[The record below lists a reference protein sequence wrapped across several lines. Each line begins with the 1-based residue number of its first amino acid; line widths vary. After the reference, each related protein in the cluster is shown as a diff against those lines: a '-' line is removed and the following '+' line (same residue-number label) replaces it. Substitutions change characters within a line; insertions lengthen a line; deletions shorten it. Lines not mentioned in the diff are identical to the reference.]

1 MTLSAA
7 RTFRRTLTFVA
18 VAVALPVVLMGCPK
32 KEAPAAPDAGAPPPP
47 ASTPEVTDLAPL
59 VDDAGAEAEAS
70 APKKYAGGGGM
81 TGNQVKIK
89 ACCNAMRTQ
98 AKAMGSSP
106 EAFQVTSA
114 AAMCDQFASQVGASG
129 SAPEFAQIRG
139 MLKSVTLP
147 AACSF

>member
-1 MTLSAA
+1 MTA
-7 RTFRRTLTFVA
+7 
-18 VAVALPVVLMGCPK
+18 
-32 KEAPAAPDAGAPPPP
+32 
-47 ASTPEVTDLAPL
+47 
-59 VDDAGAEAEAS
+59 
-70 APKKYAGGGGM
+70 
-81 TGNQVKIK
+81 NQVKIK

-98 AKAMGSSP
+98 AKAIANSP
-106 EAFQVTSA
+106 EAFQVNAA

>member
-1 MTLSAA
+1 MTQS
-7 RTFRRTLTFVA
+7 TVRRALTFMAVMVA
-18 VAVALPVVLMGCPK
+18 VPTALMGCPK
-32 KEAPAAPDAGAPPPP
+32 KEEAPPVPEAAPPP

-59 VDDAGAEAEAS
+59 TDDGGPEAEAA

-81 TGNQVKIK
+81 SANQLKIK

-106 EAFQVTSA
+106 EAFQVNAA
-114 AAMCDQFASQVGASG
+114 AAMCDNVAAQVGASG
-129 SAPEFAQIRG
+129 NAPEFAQIRG
-139 MLKSVTLP
+139 MLKSITLP

>member
-1 MTLSAA
+1 
-7 RTFRRTLTFVA
+7 
-18 VAVALPVVLMGCPK
+18 
-32 KEAPAAPDAGAPPPP
+32 
-47 ASTPEVTDLAPL
+47 VTELAPL
-59 VDDAGAEAEAS
+59 TDDAAAEAEAA
-70 APKKYAGGGGM
+70 APKRYAGGGGGM

-98 AKAMGSSP
+98 AKQMGTSP
-106 EAFQVTSA
+106 EAYQVTAA
-114 AAMCDQFASQVGASG
+114 AAMCDQFSTQVGASG